1 MINIALIGFGE
12 VGKSFVKLLQVK
24 KDLLPKN
31 TKLKYIIKS
40 DGGIY
45 NKDGLDID
53 EIIKYTNLNNKIQ
66 NHPLW
71 SDISYKDILKNKDID
86 ILIEL
91 TSTNIINGQPGYNH
105 IKSALKNKI
114 SVVTGNK
121 GPILLYY
128 NELKNLAQKNDVYL
142 KIGCTT
148 GGALPSINVG
158 TIDVL
163 GAQITEITGILN
175 GTTNFILEEML
186 RYKIE
191 YKEALK
197 KAQDLNI
204 AEKDPSL
211 DVLGLDTGIKMAI
224 LSKVIWNIDF
234 EFNKLDIKGITDIKL
249 NDLLFKNFSGKKIK
263 LVGRAFYLNGEF
275 EFQVKP
281 MSLDKNHPLYFV
293 DGKNKGVHYKTDIL
307 GDITV
312 IGGASSPLNAAA
324 SILRDLL
331 DIINRR

>member
-1 MINIALIGFGE
+1 MSNIALIGFGE
-12 VGKSFVKLLQVK
+12 VGKSFIKLLQIK

-31 TKLKYIIKS
+31 TKLKYLIKR

-45 NKDGLDID
+45 NKDGLDIE
-53 EIIKYTNLNNKIQ
+53 EIIKYTSSNNKIQ

-71 SDISYKDILKNKDID
+71 SDISFEDILKNKDVD

-91 TSTNIINGQPGYNH
+91 TSTNIINGEPGYTH
-105 IKSALKNKI
+105 IKGALENKI
-114 SVVTGNK
+114 NVVTGNK

-128 NELKNLAQKNDVYL
+128 NELKNLALKNSVEL

-148 GGALPSINVG
+148 GGALPSVNVG
-158 TIDVL
+158 TKDVL
-163 GAQITEITGILN
+163 GAQVTEIIGVLN

-186 RYKIE
+186 KNKVE
-191 YKEALK
+191 YKDALK

-211 DVLGLDTGIKMAI
+211 DVLGIDTGIKMAI
-224 LSKVIWNIDF
+224 LSKVIWDVDF
-234 EFNKLDIKGITDIKL
+234 EFDKLDIKGITDIKL
-249 NDLLFKNFSGKKIK
+249 NDLLLDNFSGKKTK
-263 LVGRAFYLNGEF
+263 LIGRAFYLNGNFEF
-275 EFQVKP
+275 EVKP
-281 MSLDKNHPLYFV
+281 ISIDKNHPLYFV

-312 IGGASSPLNAAA
+312 TGGASSPLNAAA
-324 SILRDLL
+324 AILRDLL
-331 DIINRR
+331 NITK